1 MTPVGRPWTQE
12 FPLAARI
19 TPWGVSPMRELAIV
33 AVELCEEAIDDIMA
47 GRDPMVVLEV
57 LREVL
62 IVVELL
68 G

>member
-1 MTPVGRPWTQE
+1 
-12 FPLAARI
+12 
-19 TPWGVSPMRELAIV
+19 MRELAIV
-33 AVELCEEAIDDIMA
+33 AIELYEKAIDDIMA

>member
-1 MTPVGRPWTQE
+1 
-12 FPLAARI
+12 
-19 TPWGVSPMRELAIV
+19 MRELAIV
-33 AVELCEEAIDDIMA
+33 AIELCEEAIDDIMA